1 MNCIFEILKCG
12 SYNLQ
17 VLKTCPQM
25 TALDP
30 LTHMTP
36 LFLLMAATLSSAQ
49 TIGALYTLA
58 VGGDPYNN
66 ETF

>member
-1 MNCIFEILKCG
+1 
-12 SYNLQ
+12 
-17 VLKTCPQM
+17 M

-66 ETF
+66 ATF